1 MKKLQ
6 TTAAPSGPFRVSRDY
21 VERYPHAD
29 PAATEFAINVLYTA
43 ELLGRRLDQVLRD
56 VGLTRG
62 SFNVLQILE
71 GATAPL
77 TPTDVSSRLTVTSAT
92 VTGLLD
98 TLEARGLVR
107 REPHPSDRRSIQV
120 TVTSAG
126 QRLVDALVPELIEHE
141 KAWAAGLAPPRRA
154 QLLRLL
160 GDVQDHL
167 RSLDD
172 ANEASAK
179 VARR

>member
-1 MKKLQ
+1 M
-6 TTAAPSGPFRVSRDY
+6 TRGSGTPAGPFRVSREY
-21 VERYPHAD
+21 VESHPHAD
-29 PAATEFAINVLYTA
+29 PSATELAINLLYTA

-62 SFNVLQILE
+62 SFNVLQIME
-71 GATAPL
+71 GATTPL

-98 TLEARGLVR
+98 TLEARGLIR

-120 TVTSAG
+120 KVTHDG
-126 QRLVDALVPELIEHE
+126 KRLVDALVPELIEHE
-141 KAWAAGLAPPRRA
+141 KAWAAGLTSSRRA

-172 ANEASAK
+172 ANAAN
-179 VARR
+179 ARATRR